1 MASNEFCGD
10 WGDYQNSRRRVPE
23 DSIEYNLY
31 VVNSELASFDLRER
45 LRKIQNEANIFV
57 KSLCKNYIWQREEFK
72 LDLVVDDSNEKIH
85 SPPSLRSG
93 SLRGSARLRGKT
105 NFGDS
110 IDDEWLVVYILRQ
123 ISISHPDVWIRAV
136 DTDGQ
141 FLLIEAA
148 NALPHWLEPEVAE
161 FRLWIHQGKLLIIPL
176 KVSMEKASPV
186 LSLDQA
192 LQFIRR
198 SKSDL
203 LSLPEIEQEAF
214 FRLKKYPQK
223 IQDSLHNAL
232 ITVPRKIAWLLHRAP
247 SYISPAIEAFYL
259 RDPVALRSLQK
270 QKASDL
276 IFPLGD
282 FVTISAKF
290 TKIGY
295 AQLIGQVIS
304 MEHAQSATMLSEGSS
319 QTTRSQVETGMK
331 VTAGF
336 EILLSDSLYKDM
348 RAVREMKLLL
358 DDLDEGEETLP
369 TDQDIRQ
376 WDFRADSDS
385 WLDVNF
391 ADLDK
396 SLSKDNTKESQ
407 GLAGFAD
414 KTMEDHL
421 SRVAS
426 RFTSL
431 MEGAGDELNEE
442 DSSNS
447 SSDDESFTPDITGN
461 KPSEVSE
468 TSFEAAKLKTP
479 VSKVQRALPEQLDT
493 LHCGAAIRCDRA
505 HGASAVQDQSSASEH
520 TRQVTD
526 GFQVAG
532 AIDPESTH
540 AVEEASNVSAET
552 VGEKGLQAS
561 KTDVKT
567 GDSEVHIDMDK
578 VHSMLCGFAAH
589 LDIE

>member
-1 MASNEFCGD
+1 MDSNGLY
-10 WGDYQNSRRRVPE
+10 DYCEGSQNLPRRAPE
-23 DSIEYNLY
+23 DSIEYSLY
-31 VVNSELASFDLRER
+31 VVNPELASFDLRER
-45 LRKIQNEANIFV
+45 LRKIQNEANVFV
-57 KSLCKNYIWQREEFK
+57 KSLCKNYIWQRESFK
-72 LDLVVDDSNEKIH
+72 LELVVDDGEKKPH
-85 SPPSLRSG
+85 SPPNVLSG
-93 SLRGSARLRGKT
+93 SLQSYARLGGKT

-110 IDDEWLVVYILRQ
+110 IDDEWLIVFILRQ

-148 NALPHWLEPEVAE
+148 NALPHWLEPDVAE
-161 FRLWIHQGKLLIIPL
+161 FRVWIHQGKLLIIPL
-176 KVSMEKASPV
+176 DVSTEEPSSM
-186 LSLDQA
+186 LSLEQA
-192 LQFIRR
+192 LRYIQR

-223 IQDSLHNAL
+223 IQDSLHNGI
-232 ITVPRKIAWLLHRAP
+232 ITVPRKIAWLLHQAP

-259 RDPVALRSLQK
+259 RDPVAIRSLQK
-270 QKASDL
+270 QKSSDL
-276 IFPLGD
+276 TFSLGD

-295 AQLIGQVIS
+295 AQLVGQVIHT
-304 MEHAQSATMLSEGSS
+304 EHAQSAMMQSERSFR
-319 QTTRSQVETGMK
+319 TTRTQIETGMK

-336 EILLSDSLYKDM
+336 EILLSDPLYKDI

-369 TDQDIRQ
+369 TDQDIMR
-376 WDFRADSDS
+376 WDFKEDSDR
-385 WLDVNF
+385 WLDVDF

-396 SLSKDNTKESQ
+396 SLNKGNTEGSQ

-414 KTMEDHL
+414 KAMEEHF
-421 SRVAS
+421 SRVTS

-431 MEGAGDELNEE
+431 MEGADDDSNEE
-442 DSSNS
+442 DSTNS
-447 SSDDESFTPDITGN
+447 SRSDESLASDITGN

-468 TSFEAAKLKTP
+468 TTFDAASFNTP
-479 VSKVQRALPEQLDT
+479 ALKVQRALPEQLDT
-493 LHCGAAIRCDRA
+493 LHCGTAVRCDRA
-505 HGASAVQDQSSASEH
+505 HGVSTLEDQSSASEH
-520 TRQVTD
+520 TPQVTD

-532 AIDPESTH
+532 AIDSEPNHAIEES
-540 AVEEASNVSAET
+540 SNVDVEK
-552 VGEKGLQAS
+552 VGKKGLQAF

-567 GDSEVHIDMDK
+567 DESEVHIDMHK
-578 VHSMLCGFAAH
+578 VHSMLTGFAAH